1 MREDNREEQSGS
13 PRMDNSAA
21 FTTTI
26 QTEDREA
33 VSLLPCHDENLDSK
47 GAGEMAVDLGSTP
60 LWYQSSGHD
69 HSIVRLKAMTAML
82 CGGFFSL
89 GIVVSLLGPTLLDLA
104 CNTSSNLG
112 TLAYLFTARSSG
124 YLTGSIIGGCLFDK
138 FEANILLAISQFISA
153 AGIFA
158 VPFCTD
164 VVTLALCIVSGGI
177 AMGFLD
183 TGGNVQLLRLWG
195 TKSAPY
201 MQALHFA
208 FGIGALVAP
217 LIAKPF
223 LRATP
228 SNGTSAELTTCTDKS
243 DSRANMTD
251 ICGTSSTAVFQ
262 YSYSIAAI
270 VLFIMGLNFMY
281 FAFAVRFCPSK
292 ATHTTQTIEKGDNK
306 NGIEKSGEPPHNR
319 TYLRNDFCDIWR
331 LCCSICCL
339 FSGLQQ
345 KHSSNT
351 DQRLLGNIFPCTYR
365 IHSVSCLQV
374 IPRNDDGH

>member
-1 MREDNREEQSGS
+1 
-13 PRMDNSAA
+13 
-21 FTTTI
+21 
-26 QTEDREA
+26 
-33 VSLLPCHDENLDSK
+33 
-47 GAGEMAVDLGSTP
+47 
-60 LWYQSSGHD
+60 
-69 HSIVRLKAMTAML
+69 
-82 CGGFFSL
+82 
-89 GIVVSLLGPTLLDLA
+89 
-104 CNTSSNLG
+104 
-112 TLAYLFTARSSG
+112 
-124 YLTGSIIGGCLFDK
+124 
-138 FEANILLAISQFISA
+138 
-153 AGIFA
+153 
-158 VPFCTD
+158 
-164 VVTLALCIVSGGI
+164 VTLALCIVSGGI

-319 TYLRNDFCDIWR
+319 TYLRNDFWYAAQI
-331 LCCSICCL
+331 LSLMFVFYFFYVGIEVTYGGYVAAYAVCSL
-339 FSGLQQ
+339 GFSKSTAAILTSVFWATSSLARIGFILLAACKLSPGMMMVIDVIGSITAMILLSAFLSSEVILWVGSAIMGASIASMFQQ
-345 KHSSNT
+345 
-351 DQRLLGNIFPCTYR
+351 P
-365 IHSVSCLQV
+365 
-374 IPRNDDGH
+374 